1 MEREIILEY
10 VEKIYGTKPEHLWK
24 DQPDAIMLRHEVNKE
39 WYAIFTNTPGL
50 MLQMETEETVELI
63 NVKVEPNLRDALIS
77 SPGFLP
83 AYHIDEEHWISI
95 RMDGLVS
102 EAKILDFLDMS
113 HDLVE
118 GNCVENKK
126 TYGVQESDKV
136 L

>member
-10 VEKIYGTKPEHLWK
+10 VEKIYGTKLEHLWK
-24 DQPDAIMLRHEVNKE
+24 DQPEAIMLRHEVNKE

-95 RMDGLVS
+95 RMDGSVS

-118 GNCVENKK
+118 GNRVEKNTWSSKK
-126 TYGVQESDKV
+126 
-136 L
+136 